1 MDILMPEMNGYQA
14 TQEIR
19 KAEERFRLL
28 PYERH
33 FICGFS
39 AEVSRGKNSN
49 SLIFLIVVIE
59 KKCKECGMSDILSKP
74 MNMETLKRLVEQ
86 NKRVTNAIHRQA

>member
-1 MDILMPEMNGYQA
+1 MRDTLSADSQL
-14 TQEIR
+14 
-19 KAEERFRLL
+19 K
-28 PYERH
+28 
-33 FICGFS
+33 S
-39 AEVSRGKNSN
+39 AEVRIATRLVSV
-49 SLIFLIVVIE
+49 IVVIE